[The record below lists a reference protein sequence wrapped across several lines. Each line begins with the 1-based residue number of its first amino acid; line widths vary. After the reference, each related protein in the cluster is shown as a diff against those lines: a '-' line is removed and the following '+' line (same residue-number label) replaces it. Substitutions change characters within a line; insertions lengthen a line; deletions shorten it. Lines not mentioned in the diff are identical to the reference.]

1 MAIPTPPAPP
11 IWMAAPPEVH
21 STLLTAGTTEAT
33 ILAAGTSWEG
43 RAAEYAAAAIELEQ
57 LIGTVSATYRGESV
71 LAFIKTQTT
80 QAAWYGMV
88 AAKATIAGAQH
99 AIIAAVYR
107 AAVEMMPTIPELAT
121 NHTVHGVLVGT
132 NFFGVNTVPIG
143 MNEADYVRMW
153 VQAADVME
161 GYDAGA
167 TGAQDSIPPTPPSP
181 MGVIPGV
188 GEASA
193 AAATAAGEM
202 NIAEGLLGGV
212 AINAADGMGTAMLGH
227 KMATAPASFTH
238 GAQGSSQG
246 QESSMGAQDLMNTGG
261 SQIMS
266 MIPQAIQGATQ
277 ATQGMNPAQLFS
289 QAPQLVSQAPQ
300 LFSQLLGQAGGSA
313 GQPATGGPIGFA
325 GTSAI
330 NGMNSAGMTRLAGG
344 AFGGGPTRPMLPS
357 TWGMS
362 PTTATA
368 QPMGGALRG
377 MPLTEPAMAGSG
389 AGGGAGSGSGM
400 MGGNR
405 RRNSES
411 GSAVHAYNADDA
423 FDDEDD
429 VVIAEGVVHR

>member
-33 ILAAGTSWEG
+33 IVAAGLSWEE
-43 RAAEYAAAAIELEQ
+43 RALEYAAAAAELEQ

-71 LAFIKTQTT
+71 LQFIKTQTT
-80 QAAWYGMV
+80 QAAWYATV
-88 AAKATIAGAQH
+88 AVKAGIAGTQH
-99 AIIAAVYR
+99 AVIAATYR
-107 AAVEMMPTIPELAT
+107 AAVTAMPTILELGT
-121 NHTVHGVLVGT
+121 NHLVHGVLVGT
-132 NFFGVNTVPIG
+132 NFFGVNTAPIAV
-143 MNEADYVRMW
+143 NEGDYVRMW

-181 MGVIPGV
+181 TGVIPGV

-202 NIAEGLLGGV
+202 NIAEGVAGGV
-212 AINAADGMGTAMLGH
+212 AINAADGTSTAMLGH

-238 GAQGSSQG
+238 GAQGSNRT
-246 QESSMGAQDLMNTGG
+246 QEGSTGAQDLMNTGG

-277 ATQGMNPAQLFS
+277 ATQGLNPTQLFS
-289 QAPQLVSQAPQ
+289 QAPQLASQAPQ
-300 LFSQLLGQAGGSA
+300 LFSQLLGQAGAGA
-313 GQPATGGPIGFA
+313 GQPATGAPVGFS

-344 AFGGGPTRPMLPS
+344 AFGSGPSRPMLPS
-357 TWGMS
+357 TWGMT
-362 PTTATA
+362 PTTGAA
-368 QPMGGALRG
+368 EPLGGALRG
-377 MPLTEPAMAGSG
+377 MPLAEPAMAGSG

-400 MGGNR
+400 LGGNR
-405 RRNSES
+405 RRNGES
-411 GSAVHAYNADDA
+411 GGTVHAYNADDA
-423 FDDEDD
+423 FDDEDA
-429 VVIAEGVVHR
+429 VIAEGVVHR